1 MNEIDAM
8 NLVRGKL
15 EGYRV
20 KKVKETP
27 EVYLYMCEY
36 PDPEYVPSKL
46 AVAVN
51 KKNSRLDL
59 LFIVM
64 KRRSDLQSNIFEKSK
79 LK

>member
-51 KKNSRLDL
+51 KKNSKIGSSLYSYEEAIR
-59 LFIVM
+59 FA
-64 KRRSDLQSNIFEKSK
+64 K
-79 LK
+79 

>member
-8 NLVRGKL
+8 NLVREKL
-15 EGYRV
+15 KGYRV

-51 KKNSRLDL
+51 KKNSKIGSSLYSYEEAIR
-59 LFIVM
+59 FA
-64 KRRSDLQSNIFEKSK
+64 K
-79 LK
+79 